1 MVRPTINPNIHLKPN
16 AGKQGSGKATFTRRA
31 AGGNRNILPFVIR
44 LARGARREKLT
55 DELPGLIGCIKFSQ
69 ADA

>member
-1 MVRPTINPNIHLKPN
+1 L
-16 AGKQGSGKATFTRRA
+16 TRRA
-31 AGGNRNILPFVIR
+31 AGGNRNILPFEIR